1 MCKMCEM
8 YEKNDGTIPRGLM
21 GNDPRD
27 LGSWSTILDTKALS
41 SKAERELCIF
51 SISGP
56 KFMNVGPTEYI
67 EYAYKKL

>member
-27 LGSWSTILDTKALS
+27 LGTWSTIPDTKALS
-41 SKAERELCIF
+41 SITERESSVFL
-51 SISGP
+51 
-56 KFMNVGPTEYI
+56 
-67 EYAYKKL
+67 KLVDQSL